1 MEESTDPGSTDTESV
16 APLFLSGGGTT
27 SVATDELYA
36 HAAMLLQV
44 SIDAES
50 WCQTLDRIR
59 VLNQAPAPAWSSG
72 DPGLETFAL
81 ARAVDDI
88 AVRTR
93 SLAHALEEAAEGY
106 GGAERAAQ
114 LLARM
119 GAAGFLSALGH
130 LAPFL
135 ALMAIPAV
143 TSGAVAW
150 LLASLVTGTAPG
162 ETPGRLAKWVTDNPR
177 LLTNPLLV
185 SVVRA
190 LVSSGDDA
198 VGGALSVP
206 FPVSLALG
214 EDGAGL
220 FSVATTAGAVL
231 GVTRT
236 VGVLRETPT
245 NAQRSGT
252 GPRSPPPSGVA
263 DLARRIPSSSGV
275 GPQIRIER
283 YGAVARPAWV
293 VYVGGTAAWSPVA
306 GKDPWDMTSNVAAV
320 AEQSSGSYRAVVEAM
335 HEAGVSRADP
345 VIGVGHSQ
353 GGLLVAQ
360 LAASEEFNT
369 VALATFGAPAGQVMI
384 PDAVPVIAAEHS
396 DDLVPALGG
405 APRDTTGEGNHHVV
419 VRREVFA
426 DRDPP
431 PGEALPAHRMDR
443 YRETAAMIDAS
454 PENRLNEFRSVLRS
468 TVGSAPGE
476 ATFWRAT
483 REVAD

>member
-1 MEESTDPGSTDTESV
+1 
-16 APLFLSGGGTT
+16 
-27 SVATDELYA
+27 
-36 HAAMLLQV
+36 
-44 SIDAES
+44 
-50 WCQTLDRIR
+50 
-59 VLNQAPAPAWSSG
+59 
-72 DPGLETFAL
+72 
-81 ARAVDDI
+81 
-88 AVRTR
+88 
-93 SLAHALEEAAEGY
+93 
-106 GGAERAAQ
+106 
-114 LLARM
+114 
-119 GAAGFLSALGH
+119 
-130 LAPFL
+130 
-135 ALMAIPAV
+135 
-143 TSGAVAW
+143 
-150 LLASLVTGTAPG
+150 
-162 ETPGRLAKWVTDNPR
+162 
-177 LLTNPLLV
+177 
-185 SVVRA
+185 
-190 LVSSGDDA
+190 
-198 VGGALSVP
+198 
-206 FPVSLALG
+206 
-214 EDGAGL
+214 
-220 FSVATTAGAVL
+220 
-231 GVTRT
+231 
-236 VGVLRETPT
+236 
-245 NAQRSGT
+245 
-252 GPRSPPPSGVA
+252 
-263 DLARRIPSSSGV
+263 V